1 MASTKEKAEATTPA
15 YDPYE
20 RVEIYIERPASA
32 KDDPNL
38 FVSVNGINYL
48 LPKGEETM
56 VPESVAYE
64 LERSRAAENAQVSN
78 SAELQKKAEAPI

>member
-1 MASTKEKAEATTPA
+1 MATTKKEETIQAEEKKVKVFVP
-15 YDPYE
+15 
-20 RVEIYIERPASA
+20 RGSA